1 MKYFVRWQ
9 PAKLSLFFLL
19 LLACWPAG
27 SAAAQ
32 NLTFRTLSAQQGLS
46 ENTVYAVAQDR
57 HGFLWMGTQDGLN
70 RYDGASFRIFHSDPQ
85 AEGALGS
92 SFIQALSAGKTGGM
106 WVATGGGG
114 LAFYDPLT
122 ERFRSYGMGQGPGSL
137 ANDFV
142 WSVLCDRQGRVW
154 AGTDGGLNLLDPKT
168 GRFQLFRHAPSI
180 STSVRANT
188 IRAISQTS
196 DGRVWVGTGE
206 GRISSVD
213 VAGGRLEPLA
223 NWSPGNPIRSL
234 ASTPTGG
241 LWAASDKAGLCFID
255 LVRNQRTHFH
265 HEPQRPGSLPTNDVN
280 AVFVDQQERVW
291 VGTQL
296 GLCRYDAAVN
306 YFTTWQHQPNAQH
319 SLPTNKVVSLY
330 QDHSGLLWAGTDQ
343 GVVSFE
349 PGANAFTQPVPV
361 RFTGPVWAIAQDAA
375 NRLWIGTESNGLLC
389 HDPATGRVS
398 TYRATANDPQ
408 ALPEDFI
415 RALLPDRTGRLWVG
429 TKSRGLAYLDPAT
442 GRFRRFRHN
451 PADPTS
457 LSDDNVRCVYED
469 RQGRIWVGTE
479 GGLNLIDPVS
489 GRCAVYRHDP
499 RDPLSIS
506 SPYIRCVFQD
516 SKGRLWV
523 GVGGGGLSQFDSR
536 TGHCRTFRADRTDP
550 QSLSSGYVRC
560 MLEDKQ
566 GRLWLGT
573 EGGGLACLVDAEKGH
588 FRVYREPQGL
598 PNNVIYG
605 MVADAQDNLW
615 MATNKGI
622 ARLTPSTGRFRTY
635 DMRDGLPQD
644 EHNAG
649 AYWRGRD
656 GRLFFGG
663 GNGIVAFQPSAVRF
677 NAVPPPVVLTG
688 FRKFNRWATL
698 DTSITAS
705 RQLTI
710 APRENFFSIEFAA
723 LNYRL
728 SDKNRFAYKLEN
740 FNEKW
745 IDAGSQRQATY
756 TNLDPGTYTF
766 RVRAANNDGVW
777 NNVGASLR
785 LIVEPPWY
793 QTWWFRILASW
804 LVFGLLFLAYRV
816 RVSQLLALERVRHNI
831 ARDLHDDMGSTLS
844 SISILSQLART
855 HQQRGNAEQSS
866 QLLDQIGDSS
876 RRMLDSMDDIVWAIN
891 PAHDSM
897 ESVTSRMRSF
907 ASDVLEARGI
917 DFIFKV
923 APEVTEHRLPM
934 RARREFFLLFKEAV
948 NNLAKYSRAEFA
960 SIKLDYDNRCLVLR
974 VEDDGVGFDPQ
985 APAQGGGNGMTNMRS
1000 RAAAIKAKL
1009 TIDTAPGEGTRME
1022 LRVPLK

>member
-1 MKYFVRWQ
+1 MSSVLRWQ
-9 PAKLSLFFLL
+9 RAWLPLL
-19 LLACWPAG
+19 VVWLTGWCAAP
-27 SAAAQ
+27 AAAQ
-32 NLTFRTLSAQQGLS
+32 NLTFRALSAQQGLS
-46 ENTVYAVAQDR
+46 ANSVSGITQDR
-57 HGFLWMGTQDGLN
+57 AGFLWVGTLDGLN
-70 RYDGASFRIFHSDPQ
+70 RYDGANFRVFRSDPQ
-85 AEGALGS
+85 QPGSLGS
-92 SFIQALSAGKTGGM
+92 SFVRAIDADPKGGV
-106 WVATGGGG
+106 WVGTGGG
-114 LAFYDPLT
+114 LAYYNPLT
-122 ERFRSYGMGQGPGSL
+122 ETFRLYETSKTPGAL
-137 ANDFV
+137 ADNFV
-142 WSVLCDRQGRVW
+142 WSVLCDRQGRLW
-154 AGTDGGLNLLDPKT
+154 AGTEYALNLLDAKT
-168 GRFQLFRHAPSI
+168 GRFRQFRHPKALSGN
-180 STSVRANT
+180 VRGNS
-188 IRAISQTS
+188 IRAITQTS

-206 GRISSVD
+206 GRISYADERTGILV
-213 VAGGRLEPLA
+213 PLA
-223 NWSPGNPIRSL
+223 DWAPGTAIRSL
-234 ASTPTGG
+234 WGTRRGG
-241 LWAASDKAGLCFID
+241 LWAASENGLCFI
-255 LVRNQRTHFH
+255 N
-265 HEPQRPGSLPTNDVN
+265 LPTGQRAHFRHQPDQAGALPSNEVN
-280 AVFVDQQERVW
+280 AVLEDQQERVW
-291 VGTQL
+291 VGTNR
-296 GLCRYDAAVN
+296 GLCRYDAASN
-306 YFTTWQHQPNAQH
+306 YFVHWQHQPTVLH
-319 SLPTNKVVSLY
+319 SLPSDKVGRLF
-330 QDHSGLLWAGTDQ
+330 QDRTGLLWAGTDQ
-343 GVVSFE
+343 GIVSFE
-349 PGANAFTQPVPV
+349 AGASAFVQPVPV
-361 RFTGPVWAIAQDAA
+361 RFTGSVWAIAQDAA
-375 NRLWIGTESNGLLC
+375 RNLWIGTETNGLVR
-389 HDPATGRVS
+389 HDPATGKVT
-398 TYRATANDPQ
+398 TYQADPADPQ
-408 ALPEDFI
+408 ALPDTHI
-415 RALLPDRTGRLWVG
+415 RAVRPDRAGRLWVG
-429 TKSRGLAYLDPAT
+429 TEDKGLAYLDPAT

-457 LSDDNVRCVYED
+457 LSDDLVRCVYED

-489 GRCAVYRHDP
+489 GRCAVYRNDP
-499 RDPLSIS
+499 NDPLSLS
-506 SPYIRCVFQD
+506 DNHIRCVFQD

-536 TGHCRTFRADRTDP
+536 TGHCRSFRSNRSDP
-550 QSLSSGYVRC
+550 QSLSSNYVRC
-560 MLEDKQ
+560 MLEDRQ

-573 EGGGLACLVDAEKGH
+573 EGGGIACLVDPERGRFK
-588 FRVYREPQGL
+588 VYREAQGL
-598 PNNVIYG
+598 PNDVVYG
-605 MVADAQDNLW
+605 MEADAEGNLW

-622 ARLTPSTGRFRTY
+622 ARFTPRTEQFRTY

-649 AYWRGRD
+649 AYWRSPD

-663 GNGIVAFQPSAVRF
+663 GNGVVAFHPAAVRF

-705 RQLTI
+705 RLLTI

-756 TNLDPGTYTF
+756 TNLNPGTYTF

-785 LIVEPPWY
+785 VVVEPPWY

-866 QLLDQIGDSS
+866 QLLEQIGDSS

-923 APEVTEHRLPM
+923 APEVAEHRLPM

-948 NNLAKYSRAEFA
+948 NNLAKYSKAEFA
-960 SIKLDYDNRCLVLR
+960 RITLDYDNRCLVLR
-974 VEDDGVGFDPQ
+974 VQDDGVGFDPK

-1000 RAAAIKAKL
+1000 RAAAIKAQL

>member
-1 MKYFVRWQ
+1 MSSVLRWQ
-9 PAKLSLFFLL
+9 RAWLPLLVALL
-19 LLACWPAG
+19 LGWLAVP
-27 SAAAQ
+27 AAAQ
-32 NLTFRTLSAQQGLS
+32 NLTFRALSSQVGLS
-46 ENTVYAVAQDR
+46 ENSVSCLTQDR
-57 HGFLWMGTQDGLN
+57 AGFLWLGTQDGLN
-70 RYDGASFRIFHSDPQ
+70 RYDGASFRVFRGDPQ
-85 AEGALGS
+85 RPGTLLS
-92 SFIQALSAGKTGGM
+92 NFIQDIAADPRGGV
-106 WVATGGGG
+106 WVGTGGGG
-114 LAFYDPLT
+114 LSYYDPLKESFT
-122 ERFRSYGMGQGPGSL
+122 SYSEGVI
-137 ANDFV
+137 ADDFV
-142 WSVLCDRQGRVW
+142 WSVFCDRQGLVW
-154 AGTDGGLNLLDPKT
+154 AGSEKALNLIDPKT
-168 GRFQLFRHAPSI
+168 GKVRQFRHAQAVSGNVHRN
-180 STSVRANT
+180 S
-188 IRAISQTS
+188 IRAITQTP
-196 DGRVWVGTGE
+196 DGRIWVGTGE
-206 GRISSVD
+206 GRISVVD
-213 VAGGRLEPLA
+213 FKTGRLVPLA
-223 NWSPGNPIRSL
+223 GWAPGSAIKSL
-234 ASTPTGG
+234 AATPRNG
-241 LWAASDKAGLCFID
+241 LWVAAADGGGLCFID
-255 LVRNQRTHFH
+255 LLTNQKTHFRH
-265 HEPQRPGSLPTNDVN
+265 DPARVGSLPSNEVN
-280 AVFVDQQERVW
+280 AVLVDQQERVW
-291 VGTQL
+291 VGTVR
-296 GLCRYDAAVN
+296 GLCRYDAAAD
-306 YFTTWQHQPNAQH
+306 YFTVWQHQLNNPR
-319 SLPTNKVVSLY
+319 SLPTDKVISLF
-330 QDHSGLLWAGTDQ
+330 QDRSGLLWGGTDQ

-349 PGANAFTQPVPV
+349 PRPNAFTQPVPS
-361 RFTGPVWAIAQDAA
+361 RFTGPVWAVAEDAVG
-375 NRLWIGTESNGLLC
+375 NLWVGSETNGLLR
-389 HDPATGRVS
+389 HDPISGRVT
-398 TYRATANDPQ
+398 TYRANPADPQ

-415 RALLPDRTGRLWVG
+415 RAVLPDRAGRLWVG
-429 TKSRGLAYLDPAT
+429 TRSKGLTYLDPAT

-489 GRCAVYRHDP
+489 GRCAVYRNNPHDS
-499 RDPLSIS
+499 LSLS
-506 SPYIRCVFQD
+506 GNYVRCVYQD
-516 SKGRLWV
+516 RRGRLWV
-523 GVGGGGLSQFDSR
+523 GIGGGGLSQFDSR
-536 TGHCRTFRADRTDP
+536 TGHCRAFRARRDDP
-550 QSLSSGYVRC
+550 HSLSTDFVRC
-560 MLEDKQ
+560 MLEDEQ

-573 EGGGLACLVDAEKGH
+573 EGGGLSCLIDAERGR
-588 FRVYREPQGL
+588 FENYGEADGL

-605 MVADAQDNLW
+605 MALDAQQHLW
-615 MATNKGI
+615 VATNKGI
-622 ARLTPSTGRFRTY
+622 ARFTPRTKEFRTY
-635 DMRDGLPQD
+635 DTRDGLPQD

-663 GNGIVAFQPSAVRF
+663 GNGLVAFQPAAVRF
-677 NAVPPPVVLTG
+677 NAEPPPVVLTG

-705 RQLTI
+705 RLLTI
-710 APRENFFSIEFAA
+710 NPRDNFFSIEFAA

-745 IDAGSQRQATY
+745 IDAGTQRQATY
-756 TNLDPGTYTF
+756 TNLDPGTYVF

-785 LIVEPPWY
+785 LVVEPPWY

-934 RARREFFLLFKEAV
+934 RARREFFLMFKEAV
-948 NNLAKYSRAEFA
+948 NNLAKYSKAEFA
-960 SIKLDYDNRCLVLR
+960 RITLDYDNRSLVLR
-974 VEDDGVGFDPQ
+974 VEDDGVGFDPK

-1000 RAAAIKAKL
+1000 RAAAIKAHL
-1009 TIDTAPGEGTRME
+1009 TIDTAPGEGTRLE

>member
-1 MKYFVRWQ
+1 MRWQ
-9 PAKLSLFFLL
+9 PAWLPLVVALL
-19 LLACWPAG
+19 TGWLARPV
-27 SAAAQ
+27 AAQ
-32 NLTFRTLSAQQGLS
+32 NLTFRTLSTQHGLS
-46 ENTVYAVAQDR
+46 ENSVAGVVQDR
-57 HGFLWMGTQDGLN
+57 RGFLWLGTQDGLN
-70 RYDGASFRIFHSDPQ
+70 RYDGASFRVFRSNPQ
-85 AEGALGS
+85 QRGSLGS
-92 SFIQALSAGKTGGM
+92 NFIQALAADAAGGV
-106 WVATGGGG
+106 WVGTGGGG
-114 LAFYDPLT
+114 LSHYNPLNEAFTTYESGT
-122 ERFRSYGMGQGPGSL
+122 GPGAL
-137 ANDFV
+137 ADNFV
-142 WSVLCDRQGRVW
+142 RAVLVDRQQRVW
-154 AGTDGGLNLLDPKT
+154 AGTENGVNLLDPKT
-168 GRFQLFRHAPSI
+168 GRFRLFRHPQAV
-180 STSVRANT
+180 TGSVRGNS
-188 IRAISQTS
+188 IRSIEQTS

-206 GRISSVD
+206 GRISYVD
-213 VAGGRLEPLA
+213 EAVGTLVPLA
-223 NWSPGNPIRSL
+223 DWAPGNAIKTM
-234 ASTPTGG
+234 AATANGG
-241 LWAASDKAGLCFID
+241 LWVGAENGGLCY
-255 LVRNQRTHFH
+255 LSLRTGQRNHFR
-265 HEPQRPGSLPTNDVN
+265 HEPGRVGSLPTNNVH
-280 AVFVDQQERVW
+280 AVLVDQQQRVW
-291 VGTQL
+291 VGTQE
-296 GLCRYDAAVN
+296 GLCRYDAAAN
-306 YFTTWQHQPNAQH
+306 YFINWQHLPNTRH
-319 SLPTNKVVSLY
+319 SLPTNKVMSLY
-330 QDHSGLLWAGTDQ
+330 QDRSGLLWAGTDQ
-343 GVVSFE
+343 GVSSFE
-349 PGANAFTQPVPV
+349 PRPNAFAQPIPA
-361 RFTGPVWAIAQDAA
+361 RFTGSVWSIAQDGA
-375 NRLWIGTESNGLLC
+375 
-389 HDPATGRVS
+389 
-398 TYRATANDPQ
+398 
-408 ALPEDFI
+408 
-415 RALLPDRTGRLWVG
+415 GRLWVG
-429 TKSRGLAYLDPAT
+429 TENNGLLRHDPVTGRVTTYRANLADPQALPDDFIRALCPDRAGRLWVGTQSKGLAYLDPAT

-457 LSDDNVRCVYED
+457 LSDDFVRCVYED

-479 GGLNLIDPVS
+479 GGLNLLDPVT
-489 GRCAVYRHDP
+489 GRCAVYRHNP
-499 RDPLSIS
+499 RDPLSLS
-506 SPYIRCVFQD
+506 SNFVRCVYQD
-516 SKGRLWV
+516 RKNRMWI
-523 GVGGGGLSQFDSR
+523 GVGGGGLSLFDSR
-536 TGHCRTFRADRTDP
+536 TGHCRTFRANPADP
-550 QSLSSGYVRC
+550 NSLSSNFVRC
-560 MLEDKQ
+560 MLEDEQ

-573 EGGGLACLVDAEKGH
+573 EGGGLACLVDAEKGR
-588 FRVYREPQGL
+588 FLIYREAQGL
-598 PNNVIYG
+598 PNDVIYG
-605 MVADAQDNLW
+605 MAADGENNLW

-622 ARLTPSTGRFRTY
+622 ARFSPRNGQFRTY

-649 AYWRGRD
+649 AYWRSPD

-663 GNGIVAFQPSAVRF
+663 GNGVVAFQPAAVRF

-740 FNEKW
+740 FNDKW
-745 IDAGSQRQATY
+745 IDAGNQRQATY
-756 TNLDPGTYTF
+756 TNLDPGTYVF

-785 LIVEPPWY
+785 LVVEPPWY

-866 QLLDQIGDSS
+866 QLLEQIGDSS

-923 APEVTEHRLPM
+923 APEVVEHRLPM

-948 NNLAKYSRAEFA
+948 NNLAKYSKAEFA
-960 SIKLDYDNRCLVLR
+960 SIKLDYENRCLVLR
-974 VEDDGVGFDPQ
+974 VEDNGVGFDPK

-1000 RAAAIKAKL
+1000 RAAAIKAEL
-1009 TIDTAPGEGTRME
+1009 TIDTAPGQGTRMA
-1022 LRVPLK
+1022 LRVPMK